1 MRDCTGDEETQSRE
15 KQGCQWEDLCRF
27 QHFGQDLIMPLNF
40 YDNIFKRLDIGTQP
54 EFQSHNTFGEQV
66 VREQNS
72 QQVLML
78 LSER

>member
-1 MRDCTGDEETQSRE
+1 MKKPRAEENKDVNGRTSAGFSILD
-15 KQGCQWEDLCRF
+15 KTLLC
-27 QHFGQDLIMPLNF
+27 HLISMIIYL
-40 YDNIFKRLDIGTQP
+40 KRVDIGTQP